1 MAKFIF
7 SIKLV
12 SEYSIFFVCY
22 RYTYR
27 CARKSKWGDRMP
39 IEFDENERSSSI
51 ETDCTDD
58 EKL

>member
-1 MAKFIF
+1 MAKFTF

-12 SEYSIFFVCY
+12 NISFFCY

-39 IEFDENERSSSI
+39 IEFDENERSPPI